1 MEKMVFKNEY
11 LNIVFGSI
19 LIILAFVG
27 YFTKLVENYLPIF
40 VGVVLILLSAKRFL
54 YSFKKVISKNAT
66 LILVIE
72 FILDL
77 IFAGLLIYLGD
88 HVELF
93 LGLIIY
99 SRGVSYLII
108 NYVATR
114 KVNLTQ
120 YIINILYI
128 TFGSF
133 LIFTS
138 YNSVTFLSIFIS
150 VLLLLVG
157 AMFLQFGIRVVTKKE
172 MAEELIEKKE
182 KEKKKS
188 EKELEKSRV
197 TKLQEKVKVVEAEHK
212 KVETEKKEL
221 EKKVKEVEKAQK
233 KPVVEEPKKQVV
245 QEPKKVEKIDY
256 NIKTLVEL
264 KEIAK
269 KRNITGVS
277 QLNKAE
283 LIAKLKE

>member
-19 LIILAFVG
+19 LVILAIVG
-27 YFTKLVENYLPIF
+27 YFTKIVEDYLPIF

-54 YSFKKVISKNAT
+54 YTFKKITSKNAT
-66 LILVIE
+66 LILIIE

-120 YIINILYI
+120 YIVNILYV

-138 YNSVTFLSIFIS
+138 YNSITFLAIFIS
-150 VLLLLVG
+150 VVLLVVG
-157 AMFLQFGIRVVTKKE
+157 AVFLQFGIRTVT
-172 MAEELIEKKE
+172 AKE
-182 KEKKKS
+182 KQEDLKIKQLKEQKKN
-188 EKELEKSRV
+188 EKELEKSKV
-197 TKLQEKVKVVEAEHK
+197 VKLEQKVKEVEAEHK
-212 KVETEKKEL
+212 KAEIENKEL
-221 EKKVKEVEKAQK
+221 EKKVKEVEKIQK
-233 KPVVEEPKKQVV
+233 KAVV
-245 QEPKKVEKIDY
+245 QETKKVDY
-256 NIKTLVEL
+256 SSKTLVEL

-269 KRNITGVS
+269 KRNIKGVS

-283 LIAKLKE
+283 LVAKLKE

>member
-1 MEKMVFKNEY
+1 MEKMVFKNEI
-11 LNIVFGSI
+11 LNIVFGSL
-19 LIILAFVG
+19 LIIFAFVG
-27 YFTKLVENYLPIF
+27 YFTKIVEDYLPII
-40 VGVVLILLSAKRFL
+40 VAIVIILLSAKRFI
-54 YSFKKVISKNAT
+54 YTFKKIVSKNAT

-77 IFAGLLIYLGD
+77 VFAGLLIYLGK

-93 LGLIIY
+93 LGLVVY
-99 SRGVSYLII
+99 TRGVSYLII

-120 YIINILYI
+120 YIVNILYV

-138 YNSVTFLSIFIS
+138 YNSVEFIS
-150 VLLLLVG
+150 ILISVVMLVVG
-157 AMFLQFGIRVVTKKE
+157 AVFLQFGIKVVTAKEKKE
-172 MAEELIEKKE
+172 ELEEKKE
-182 KEKKKS
+182 KEKKKV
-188 EKELEKSRV
+188 EKEIEKSRV
-197 TKLQEKVKVVEAEHK
+197 TKLQEKVKEVEAEHK
-212 KVETEKKEL
+212 KVESENKEL
-221 EKKVKEVEKAQK
+221 EKKVKEVEKTQK
-233 KPVVEEPKKQVV
+233 KEVV
-245 QEPKKVEKIDY
+245 QEIKKVEKVKEVEKIDY
-256 NIKTLVEL
+256 NIKTLIEL

-269 KRNITGVS
+269 KRNLTGVS